1 MENEDK
7 LRAKLIE
14 DTGSLEDA
22 ERLLPVARR
31 LEQWPAPKPT
41 PPETVKLIA
50 RLEAELP
57 TRNLQSPFSNLQ
69 SSWPLLLL
77 RSQLRVVRGEI
88 WAASALVMALGL
100 VVTLATYSAS
110 EAWVLVLIAPV
121 VTAIGVAFIYG
132 PDVDPALEIELATPV
147 SPRLVLLARLALV
160 FGFNLIMGV
169 GASAVLSLVSAQIA
183 FWPLVS
189 TWLAPVTFLS
199 ALAFVLTVF
208 TTNSLT
214 SAILCF
220 LLWTF
225 QSMRRLGGF
234 ENVAWYFPDLTAASA
249 RPWLW
254 ALAAALAALA
264 LWLGGRE
271 ERWLKPQT

>member
-1 MENEDK
+1 MKDEELLKK
-7 LRAKLIE
+7 LAE
-14 DTGSLEDA
+14 DTSSLEEA
-22 ERLLPVARR
+22 ERLLPAAHR
-31 LEQWPAPKPT
+31 LRAWPAPKPT
-41 PPETVKLIA
+41 PQDTAQLIA

-69 SSWPLLLL
+69 SSWPALLL
-77 RSQLRVVRGEI
+77 RSQLRVVRNEI
-88 WAASALVMALGL
+88 WMASALVMALGL

-132 PDVDPALEIELATPV
+132 PEVDPALEIELATPV

-160 FGFNLIMGV
+160 FGFNLIMGMS
-169 GASAVLSLVSAQIA
+169 ASVILSLASTEIT
-183 FWPLVS
+183 FWPLVA
-189 TWLAPVTFLS
+189 TWLAPMTFLS
-199 ALAFVLTVF
+199 ALAFLLTVC

-214 SAILCF
+214 AAILCF

-225 QSMRRLGGF
+225 QSMRQLGGF
-234 ENVAWYFPDLTAASA
+234 GVVVWYVPDLMAASA

-254 ALAAALAALA
+254 ALAVVLATLA
-264 LWLGGRE
+264 LWIGGRE
-271 ERWLKPQT
+271 ERWLKSQT

>member
-1 MENEDK
+1 MPNDDK

-14 DTGSLEDA
+14 DTGSPDEA
-22 ERLLPVARR
+22 KKLLPVARR
-31 LEQWPAPKPT
+31 LQAWPAPKPT
-41 PPETVKLIA
+41 PKDTAKLIA

-57 TRNLQSPFSNLQ
+57 TRNYQLPLTAY
-69 SSWPLLLL
+69 WPVLLL
-77 RSQLRVVRGEI
+77 RSQFRVVRGEI
-88 WAASALVMALGL
+88 WMASALVMALGL
-100 VVTLATYSAS
+100 LVTLATYSTS
-110 EAWVLVLIAPV
+110 EAWLLVLVAPV
-121 VTAIGVAFIYG
+121 VTAVGVAFIYG

-189 TWLAPVTFLS
+189 TWLAPVTCLS
-199 ALAFVLTVF
+199 ALAFLLTVF

-225 QSMRRLGGF
+225 QSMRQLGGF
-234 ENVAWYFPDLTAASA
+234 GTVVWYVPDLMAASA

-254 ALAAALAALA
+254 ALAGALTVLA

>member
-1 MENEDK
+1 MKDEELLKK
-7 LRAKLIE
+7 LAE
-14 DTGSLEDA
+14 DTGSPEEA
-22 ERLLPVARR
+22 KRLLSVARR
-31 LEQWPAPKPT
+31 LHAWPVRT
-41 PPETVKLIA
+41 PSSEDTAKLIA

-57 TRNLQSPFSNLQ
+57 VRNPQSAIRRLQ

-100 VVTLATYSAS
+100 VVTLAIVSA
-110 EAWVLVLIAPV
+110 EQAWLLVLIAPV
-121 VTAIGVAFIYG
+121 VTAVGVAFIYG
-132 PDVDPALEIELATPV
+132 PDVDPALEIELATPA
-147 SPRLVLLARLALV
+147 SPRLVLLARLALI
-160 FGFNLIMGV
+160 FGFNLIMGLA
-169 GASAVLSLVSAQIA
+169 ASVILSRVSAEVA

-189 TWLAPVTFLS
+189 TWLAPMTFLS

-214 SAILCF
+214 AAILCF

-225 QSMRRLGGF
+225 QSMRQLGGF
-234 ENVAWYFPDLTAASA
+234 GAVVWYVPDLMAASA

-254 ALAAALAALA
+254 ALAAVLAALA
-264 LWLGGRE
+264 LWVGGRE